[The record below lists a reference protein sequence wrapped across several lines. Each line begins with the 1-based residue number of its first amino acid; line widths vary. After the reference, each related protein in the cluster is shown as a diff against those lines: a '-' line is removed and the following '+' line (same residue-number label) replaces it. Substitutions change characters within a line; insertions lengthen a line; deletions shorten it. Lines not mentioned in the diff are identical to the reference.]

1 MVIAMMKP
9 IMLIVL
15 MMEVIVVESLSKQT
29 IAHNVFARKNFI
41 VVHMFNWSEMAFVT
55 MKPILFNAIMMVGIV
70 VLPMQISLFV
80 LSATAKVYI

>member
-1 MVIAMMKP
+1 MVSAMMRP
-9 IMLIVL
+9 TMLSATL
-15 MMEVIVVESLSKQT
+15 MEVIVVESLSKQN

-70 VLPMQISLFV
+70 VWPMQI
-80 LSATAKVYI
+80 